1 MSYGVM
7 ISTADFDS
15 ASPSLNLGSSTCTKS
30 WCKWEHCEIIV
41 DPGSNP
47 GDFL

>member
-1 MSYGVM
+1 M

-30 WCKWEHCEIIV
+30 WNKLIDLIKNVLEIK
-41 DPGSNP
+41 
-47 GDFL
+47 